1 MNLKTLSI
9 MIVTVIAGNG
19 IITHSALAGTTS
31 ASLTVDSIITMGTC
45 TAQLLDTDNKE
56 TSIVDIGDV
65 YISELRN
72 ETHKKPFK
80 IRFSGCAGLPQKK
93 ALVKLTP
100 RGIGCG
106 GIYANAAGFA
116 NKNTGAGAAGRAS
129 VEVWTTKNAEDESGS
144 EIFNCF
150 RPANKTVD
158 LSTVTAT
165 KPYDYDLSAKMVVAE
180 GRQLKDVTPGTFL
193 SPATFTIT
201 YQ

>member
-1 MNLKTLSI
+1 MNLKTIAI
-9 MIVTVIAGNG
+9 MIVTVITGSG
-19 IITHSALAGTTS
+19 IVTHNALAGTTS
-31 ASLTVDSIITMGTC
+31 ASLTVDSIVTMGTC
-45 TAQLLDTDNKE
+45 IAQLLDTNDTE
-56 TSIVDIGDV
+56 ISQVAFGDV

-72 ETHKKPFK
+72 ETNKKAFK
-80 IRFSGCAGLPQKK
+80 IRFSGCAGLPERK

-106 GIYANAAGFA
+106 GLYASAAGFA
-116 NKNTGAGAAGRAS
+116 NKNNGAGAAGRVS
-129 VEVWTTKNAEDESGS
+129 VEVWTTKDAEGPGS

-150 RPANKTVD
+150 HPANKTVV

-165 KPYDYDLSAKMVVAE
+165 EPYDYDLSAKMVVAE
-180 GRQLKDVTPGTFL
+180 GRRLQDITPGEFL